1 MFDDTHWMDS
11 SSWALLNAVR
21 GRVQPL
27 LLVLTTRPMAETDP
41 NFSKIESHLKDLES
55 LTELTRPDIDELIR
69 NQLGVTG
76 QVEYTLSS
84 AITTRSGGNPF
95 FAKGFVTSFVEQGV
109 LDISK
114 DKIELAEGMRIADV
128 DFPSSVETLITSRI
142 DRLPVADQMLLKVAA
157 VVACAGSFTE
167 AQLPTMLKAG
177 GLELPAGQTILA
189 VLRSLCDADMLS
201 CASTK
206 PGNAA
211 FGFKHASVQAVACHV
226 LSQELKLKLHR
237 AAAEDCEEQ
246 YGALSDPGEASGELL
261 QLLAHHWR
269 RAEGAR
275 GDGLSSRKAGT
286 YLLLCGDRA
295 MAAAS
300 ASEAS
305 HHFTEALEIATS
317 RESQEHEVGP
327 LLRRLGECH
336 VQQGNYTA
344 AGKCLDRALV
354 RMGGEEVALLQI
366 SEREVKSRLDAVRAQ
381 QFREHAIEAVATP
394 LKRIGSLF
402 TKNSRSSSSKGS
414 APSLLRSSSASSSE
428 PSSPRESSTP
438 REMVET
444 EVLQTPGP
452 PPSEGKDL
460 KLMELA
466 LAYEL
471 MSRVAMQEHDVSLA
485 SYCATRA
492 LQLGQQLE
500 HLTPVVAR
508 AYASLCLTSAADKR
522 QREALR
528 FKDLALS
535 SCKVKRL
542 F

>member
-41 NFSKIESHLKDLES
+41 NFSKIESYLKDLES

-167 AQLPTMLKAG
+167 AQLPPMLKAG
-177 GLELPAGQTILA
+177 GLELPAGKTILA
-189 VLRSLCDADMLS
+189 VLRSLRDADMLS
-201 CASTK
+201 CASSK
-206 PGNAA
+206 LGNAA

-237 AAAEDCEEQ
+237 AAAEDCEAQ
-246 YGALSDPGEASGELL
+246 YGALADPSEASGELL

-305 HHFTEALEIATS
+305 LHFTEALEIATS
-317 RESQEHEVGP
+317 LESQEHEVGP

-381 QFREHAIEAVATP
+381 QFREQAIEAVATP
-394 LKRIGSLF
+394 LKRIGSLLR
-402 TKNSRSSSSKGS
+402 KNSKGSSSKGS
-414 APSLLRSSSASSSE
+414 SPSFLRSSSVSSASSSE
-428 PSSPRESSTP
+428 TGTPRES
-438 REMVET
+438 EET

-542 F
+542 C